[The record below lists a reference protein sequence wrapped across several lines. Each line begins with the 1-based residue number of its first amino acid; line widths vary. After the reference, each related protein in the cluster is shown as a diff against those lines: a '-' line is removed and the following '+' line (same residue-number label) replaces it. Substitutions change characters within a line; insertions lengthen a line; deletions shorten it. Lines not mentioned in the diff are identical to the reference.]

1 MTRWWVLTGLVWASL
16 AMAQDSSG
24 EQALRRAI
32 ELQQSGH
39 YSDAIAGYQT
49 YLKSHPEAAAVRSN
63 LGAAL
68 AHEGRYEEAIR
79 QYTLALKAQDS
90 NYGIRFN
97 LGLAYYKQ
105 DDVASAVKEFEMVY
119 AVMPAEAPER
129 RRVALLLAGCYLS
142 LGEDDHVISLLN
154 PVADANPDDLAAAY
168 LLGTALLHQG
178 QEQRGALMIDRI
190 LHNGDTAEAHMLMAY
205 TRLKANDKKV
215 AKDEVTRAL
224 ALNPNLPEA
233 YTFEGR
239 LDFIAADVEGAK
251 TAFRKALALDPNSFE
266 SLLFLGALL
275 REEGQLKE
283 ARGLLERGLRLQPKE
298 LRIRYQNA
306 LEYSGEG
313 DDARA
318 AKMLEALIK
327 DAPDYTEAHRSLS
340 TIYFRLGR
348 PEDGKKERETAEKL
362 DAAIQAQD
370 QARGRTLK

>member
-1 MTRWWVLTGLVWASL
+1 MLTGLVWAGL

-24 EQALRRAI
+24 EQALRRVI
-32 ELQQSGH
+32 ELQRSGH
-39 YSDAIAGYQT
+39 YAEAIAGYET

-68 AHEGRYEEAIR
+68 AHEGRYAEAVR

-105 DDVASAVKEFEMVY
+105 DDVASAVKEFKTVY
-119 AVMPAEAPER
+119 AAMPAEDPER

-142 LGEDDHVISLLN
+142 LGEDDQVISLLN
-154 PVADANPDDLAAAY
+154 PIADADPNDLAAAY
-168 LLGTALLHQG
+168 LLGTALLHRG

-190 LHNGDTAEAHMLMAY
+190 LHNGDTAQAHMLMAY
-205 TRLKANDKKV
+205 TRLKANDKKG
-215 AKDEVTRAL
+215 ARDEVTRAL

-233 YTFEGR
+233 YSFEGR
-239 LDFIAADVEGAK
+239 LNFIASDIEGAK
-251 TAFRKALALDPNSFE
+251 AAFRKALALDPNSFE

-283 ARGLLERGLRLQPKE
+283 ARPLLDRGLRLQPKE
-298 LRIRYQNA
+298 PRIRYQSA

-318 AKMLEALIK
+318 ATMLESLIK
-327 DAPDYTEAHRSLS
+327 DASDYTEAHRSLS

-348 PEDGKKERETAEKL
+348 TEDGKRERQTAEKL

-370 QARGRTLK
+370 QATGRTLK